1 MFKTAERLK
10 SKQLSKG
17 REPGDAG
24 AVGSVRLGFF
34 AAGGPMAA
42 GCKLVQG
49 GRSRGHSPPGGGF
62 LQGARLAFRP
72 RVSLF
77 FTWTGSEPGIPHA
90 AGCGCVELC
99 VLCKLWQART
109 LSVPRMFMGRRC
121 VCPLSFVQSLG
132 EGRETVAALGVL
144 CLRGEIV
151 CTWRHLDAV
160 GSECWWHPV
169 DRLGV
174 LPCTPQY
181 TVQTPQRGLAQP
193 TRQ

>member
-1 MFKTAERLK
+1 MQGQSGPCVSGL
-10 SKQLSKG
+10 LLPVG
-17 REPGDAG
+17 RWRRAVRQCRVGAPGDIPLQEG
-24 AVGSVRLGFF
+24 AS
-34 AAGGPMAA
+34 
-42 GCKLVQG
+42 
-49 GRSRGHSPPGGGF
+49 SRGPPSF
-62 LQGARLAFRP
+62 PTPCQSLL
-72 RVSLF
+72 RVDRD
-77 FTWTGSEPGIPHA
+77 EPGIPHA